1 MAGRQG
7 DMRDDSAKTFF
18 LSFFFFLGG
27 GSHREQFWHR
37 QGRPPFD
44 VVHRAFSLPTTVSPT
59 LQKRIA
65 ALNLA
70 IFPSFRLRSLTVT
83 PAIEWFEPKRH
94 IVSKTAYF
102 QYKNTLVRHTPSV
115 TVCLVG

>member
-1 MAGRQG
+1 MGRPG
-7 DMRDDSAKTFF
+7 EHGGRVSRDPLLVFS
-18 LSFFFFLGG
+18 SRGG
-27 GSHREQFWHR
+27 CEQFWHR